1 MEQEF
6 LPEARILTHE
16 EIGGTLPHG
25 WAISVCEGYYT
36 AFLGEER
43 QIGPYRSLLACCEQV
58 ALQLAIPNRFKPT
71 LREFSVARQL
81 TLW

>member
-1 MEQEF
+1 MAAEF
-6 LPEARILTHE
+6 LPEARILHND
-16 EIGGTLPHG
+16 EIGGALPHG

-43 QIGPYRSLLACCEQV
+43 QIGPFKSLLVCCEQV
-58 ALQLAIPNRFKPT
+58 ALQCGVRNLPRPT
-71 LREFSVARQL
+71 LREFSAHRQL